1 MVKKSPESPGFCI
14 YCAGLAVRQLTHAKR
29 PKNRTHLG
37 QITAVEAERIAT
49 VWIVK
54 LGQDAGLLLPH
65 F

>member
-29 PKNRTHLG
+29 PKNRTDLG

-54 LGQDAGLLLPH
+54 LGQHAGLFLPH

>member
-1 MVKKSPESPGFCI
+1 MVKKSPEGPGFCI
-14 YCAGLAVRQLTHAKR
+14 YCAGLAVRQLTHAKTLT
-29 PKNRTHLG
+29 NNAHLG

-54 LGQDAGLLLPH
+54 LGQHAGLLLPH